1 MSEPQCFTA
10 TLTAEPDCYGIGD
23 GCLIDAYALAEFNGD
38 CNRVAKGLPLQQ
50 LTPDLFA
57 DTKAAT
63 DWIDS
68 FVGQTVTVTDCDKV
82 FAEDGTYLGV
92 YYI

>member
-1 MSEPQCFTA
+1 MSEPHRFTA

-23 GCLIDAYALAEFNGD
+23 GCLIDVYALAEFNGD
-38 CNRVAKGLPLQQ
+38 CKHVAKGLPLAP
-50 LTPDLFA
+50 TLFA
-57 DTKAAT
+57 EDKAA
-63 DWIDS
+63 WIDS
-68 FVGQTVTVTDCDKV
+68 FIDQTVTIIDYTKV